1 MVNQAAPR
9 DLAEVLPGRWKILAS
24 NLLHWLNGERRNPVV
39 ELSLTSTDPFV
50 LGEQVEF
57 ATMEGKERVVR
68 SRSIWSGR
76 DFVTRK
82 LGVRPSGRR
91 WTVHGATAGS
101 DVIVVRHG
109 SGRSMGG
116 GSGIDVLVR
125 EGSEVGDVRALVAHD
140 AEAFALSL
148 EDFASLNWFQ
158 IRDDRT
164 G

>member
-1 MVNQAAPR
+1 MGNEATPSS
-9 DLAEVLPGRWKILAS
+9 LAEVLPGRWRILAS
-24 NLLHWLNGERRNPVV
+24 NLVHWLNGERVDPVV
-39 ELSLTSTDPFV
+39 ELTVNSTDPLV

-57 ATMEGKERVVR
+57 ATSEGKDRVVK

-82 LGVRPSGRR
+82 LGLRQSGRR
-91 WTVHGATAGS
+91 WTVHGARVGG

-109 SGRSMGG
+109 SGRSAGG

-125 EGSEVGDVRALVAHD
+125 EGADTSEVRALVAH
-140 AEAFALSL
+140 ESETFALSL

-158 IRDDRT
+158 AK
-164 G
+164 GANNP

>member
-1 MVNQAAPR
+1 MSTHEAPS
-9 DLAEVLPGRWKILAS
+9 DLAEVLPGRWRILAS
-24 NLLHWLNGERRNPVV
+24 NLLHWLNGERTNPVV
-39 ELSLTSTDPFV
+39 ELSVNSTDPLV

-57 ATMEGKERVVR
+57 ATVEGKDRVVR

-82 LGVRPSGRR
+82 LGMRPSGRR
-91 WTVHGATAGS
+91 WTVHGARVGA

-109 SGRSMGG
+109 SGRSLGG

-125 EGSEVGDVRALVAHD
+125 EGVNASDVRALVAHD

-148 EDFASLNWFQ
+148 EDFASLNWFTVK
-158 IRDDRT
+158 DDRAL
-164 G
+164 